1 MDDMTEE
8 VTVLPYEPPKDGR
21 KKIRKPDNI
30 DMVIRKCMA
39 DPKYSDY
46 DYGKYVADHGIES
59 AEENAGKKKE
69 PVKICELCG
78 KQFYTHNKDRRFC
91 SASCVSR
98 NNSRKRWQG
107 KNMEEK

>member
-39 DPKYSDY
+39 DPKYSDC
-46 DYGKYVADHGIES
+46 DYGKYVADHGTE
-59 AEENAGKKKE
+59 AAYENAGKKKE

-98 NNSRKRWQG
+98 NNARKRWQ
-107 KNMEEK
+107 K